1 MAAFFIA
8 GALAGI
14 CGVLLGINY
23 TVYPQLSQMVV
34 KGFIASVLGGLGSL
48 GGAVVGALLLGVIE
62 VFVTVIFGAGL
73 TPVFSFGIII
83 LFLLIRPQG
92 IAGVIVSEKA

>member
-1 MAAFFIA
+1 M
-8 GALAGI
+8 
-14 CGVLLGINY
+14 
-23 TVYPQLSQMVV
+23 
-34 KGFIASVLGGLGSL
+34 
-48 GGAVVGALLLGVIE
+48 VGALLLGVIE